1 MITNDRGPGTENRM
15 KRLLMSAMVP
25 LLTIAAGAGYASDQT
40 AEEILKAI
48 VKVRAII
55 HEDAVT
61 AQSLGT
67 EREGN
72 GVLIDSAGHI
82 LTIGYLIL
90 EAKTIEVTD
99 AAGEVMAATFVGYD
113 YDSGFGLLRVDRNL
127 GVKPMKLGK
136 SSDLKAGDPALVAGH
151 KGSGSVSGVRVA
163 ARQEFTGY
171 WEYLLENAIY
181 TIPPYQNYGGA
192 ALIGSD
198 GSLLGIGSLFTRTDV
213 PGLGTLPANMF
224 VPIDL
229 LKPILPDLITAGRSQ
244 KPPKPWLGM
253 HTDES
258 YGRVFVIR
266 IHPGGPAQK
275 ANLQIGDLVLKV
287 NQQPVSGQADFYRK
301 VWALGKAGVEVPI
314 SILRG
319 TEIQDITV
327 RSDDRYKFLKL
338 DRVVGGKKETL

>member
-1 MITNDRGPGTENRM
+1 M
-15 KRLLMSAMVP
+15 KRLLILAVIP
-25 LLTIAAGAGYASDQT
+25 ILVLTRAGYAAEQN

-72 GVLIDSAGHI
+72 GVLIDTAGHI

-90 EAKTIEVTD
+90 ESKTIEVTWSDGQVGD
-99 AAGEVMAATFVGYD
+99 AAFVGYD
-113 YDSGFGLLRVDRNL
+113 YDTGFGLLRVVQ
-127 GVKPMKLGK
+127 VKDITPMRLGK
-136 SSDLKAGDPALVAGH
+136 SSGLKAGDPALVAGH
-151 KGSGSVSGVRVA
+151 QGSESVSGVRVA
-163 ARQEFTGY
+163 ARQEFIGY

-181 TIPPYQNYGGA
+181 TIPAYQNYGGA
-192 ALIGSD
+192 ALIGGD
-198 GSLLGIGSLFTRTDV
+198 GALLGIGSIFTRISV
-213 PGLGTLPANMF
+213 PGIGTLPANMF

-229 LKPILPDLITAGRSQ
+229 LKPILADLIASGRSRQ
-244 KPPKPWLGM
+244 PQRPWLGL

-258 YGRVFVIR
+258 HGRVFVIR

-275 ANLQIGDLVLKV
+275 ANLQAGDLILKV
-287 NQQPVSGQADFYRK
+287 NDQPVEDQADFYRK
-301 VWALGKAGVEVPI
+301 VWALGTAGVKVPI

-319 TEIQDITV
+319 ATIQDVTID
-327 RSDDRYKFLKL
+327 SADRYQHLKL
-338 DRVVGGKKETL
+338 SPAAGGKKEML

>member
-1 MITNDRGPGTENRM
+1 M
-15 KRLLMSAMVP
+15 KRIRLLALVP
-25 LLTIAAGAGYASDQT
+25 LLLSATGTAYAADQT
-40 AEEILKAI
+40 AQEILKAI
-48 VKVRAII
+48 VKVRAVI
-55 HEDAVT
+55 HDDAVT
-61 AQSLGT
+61 AQALGT

-90 EAKTIEVTD
+90 EAKTIEVTGSD
-99 AAGEVMAATFVGYD
+99 GQVTEAAFVGYD
-113 YDSGFGLLRVDRNL
+113 YDTGFGLLRVDNARDIE
-127 GVKPMKLGK
+127 PMKLGK

-151 KGSGSVSGVRVA
+151 KGSGTVSGVRVA
-163 ARQEFTGY
+163 ARREFTGY

-198 GSLLGIGSLFTRTDV
+198 GALLGIGSIFTRIDV
-213 PGLGTLPANMF
+213 PGVGTLPANMF

-229 LKPILPDLITAGRSQ
+229 LKSILADLKTTGRSRKPQ
-244 KPPKPWLGM
+244 KPWIGM

-258 YGRVFVIR
+258 HGRVFVIR

-275 ANLQIGDLVLKV
+275 ANLQIGDLILKV
-287 NQQPVSGQADFYRK
+287 NNQPVEGQADFFRK
-301 VWALGKAGVEVPI
+301 VWALGTAGVEVPI

-319 TEIQDITV
+319 TEIQNITV
-327 RSDDRYKFLKL
+327 HSDDRYKFLKL
-338 DRVVGGKKETL
+338 DQVVGGKKETL

>member
-1 MITNDRGPGTENRM
+1 M
-15 KRLLMSAMVP
+15 KKLLISALVP
-25 LLTIAAGAGYASDQT
+25 LLLITAGAGYAADQT

-48 VKVRAII
+48 VKVRAVI
-55 HEDAVT
+55 HDDAVT

-72 GVLIDSAGHI
+72 GVLIDSTGHI

-90 EAKTIEVTD
+90 ESKIIEVTGPD
-99 AAGEVMAATFVGYD
+99 GRVMNATFIGYD
-113 YDSGFGLLRVDRNL
+113 YDTGFGLLRVKTAMDIT
-127 GVKPMKLGK
+127 PIKLG
-136 SSDLKAGDPALVAGH
+136 SSSKLKAGEPALVADH
-151 KGSGSVSGVRVA
+151 KGSDSVLGVRIA

-181 TIPPYQNYGGA
+181 TIPPFQNYGGA

-198 GSLLGIGSLFTRTDV
+198 GYLLGIGSIFTQINV
-213 PGLGTLPANMF
+213 PGLGPLPANMF

-229 LKPILPDLITAGRSQ
+229 LKPILNDLKSAGRSRN
-244 KPPKPWLGM
+244 PPKPWLGM

-258 YGRVFVIR
+258 HGRVFLIR

-275 ANLQIGDLVLKV
+275 ANLQVGDLILKV
-287 NQQPVSGQADFYRK
+287 NNQSVEGQADFFRK
-301 VWALGKAGVEVPI
+301 IWALGTAGVKVPL

-319 TEIQDITV
+319 TKIQDITLL
-327 RSDDRYKFLKL
+327 SADRYQFIKRGPEV
-338 DRVVGGKKETL
+338 DGKRETL

>member
-1 MITNDRGPGTENRM
+1 M
-15 KRLLMSAMVP
+15 KHLILPTIVSL
-25 LLTIAAGAGYASDQT
+25 LLTAAGTVNAADQT

-48 VKVRAII
+48 VKVRAVI

-61 AQSLGT
+61 AQALGT

-90 EAKTIEVTD
+90 EAKTIEVTGSDGRVMD
-99 AAGEVMAATFVGYD
+99 AAFVGYD
-113 YDSGFGLLRVDRNL
+113 YDTGFGLLRVANTM
-127 GVKPMKLGK
+127 GVAPMKLGK
-136 SSDLKAGDPALVAGH
+136 SSDLEAGEPALVAGH
-151 KGSGSVSGVRVA
+151 KGSGAVSGVRVA
-163 ARQEFTGY
+163 ARKQFIGY

-181 TIPPYQNYGGA
+181 TIPPYENYGGA

-198 GSLLGIGSLFTRTDV
+198 GALLGIGSIFARIEVTGV
-213 PGLGTLPANMF
+213 GMLPANMF

-229 LKPILPDLITAGRSQ
+229 LKPILTDLISTGRSR
-244 KPPKPWLGM
+244 KPQRPWLGM

-258 YGRVFVIR
+258 HGRVFVIR
-266 IHPGGPAQK
+266 LHPGGPAQK
-275 ANLQIGDLVLKV
+275 AKLQVGDLVLKV
-287 NQQPVSGQADFYRK
+287 NSQAVEGQADFFRK
-301 VWALGKAGVEVPI
+301 VWALGTAGVEVPI

-327 RSDDRYKFLKL
+327 RSDDRYKYLKL
-338 DRVVGGKKETL
+338 DQVVSGKKETL

>member
-1 MITNDRGPGTENRM
+1 M
-15 KRLLMSAMVP
+15 KRLLILAVIP
-25 LLTIAAGAGYASDQT
+25 ILVLARAGYAAEQN

-82 LTIGYLIL
+82 LTIGYIIL
-90 EAKTIEVTD
+90 ESKTIEVTWSDGQVSD
-99 AAGEVMAATFVGYD
+99 AAFVGYD
-113 YDSGFGLLRVDRNL
+113 YDTGFGLLRVIQLKDI
-127 GVKPMKLGK
+127 KPMKLGK
-136 SSDLKAGDPALVAGH
+136 SSGLKAGDPALVAGH
-151 KGSGSVSGVRVA
+151 QGSESVSGVRVA
-163 ARQEFTGY
+163 ARQEFIGY

-181 TIPPYQNYGGA
+181 TIPAYQNYGGA
-192 ALIGSD
+192 ALIGGD
-198 GSLLGIGSLFTRTDV
+198 GALLGIGSIFTRISV
-213 PGLGTLPANMF
+213 PGIGTLPANMF

-229 LKPILPDLITAGRSQ
+229 LKPILADLIATGRSRLPQ
-244 KPPKPWLGM
+244 RPWLGM

-258 YGRVFVIR
+258 HGRVFVIR

-275 ANLQIGDLVLKV
+275 ANLQAGDLILKV
-287 NQQPVSGQADFYRK
+287 NDQPVEDQADFYRK
-301 VWALGKAGVEVPI
+301 VWALGTAGVKVPI

-319 TEIQDITV
+319 ATIQDVTID
-327 RSDDRYKFLKL
+327 SADRYQHLKL
-338 DRVVGGKKETL
+338 SPATGGKKEML

>member
-1 MITNDRGPGTENRM
+1 MAVILLLLITARAV
-15 KRLLMSAMVP
+15 SA
-25 LLTIAAGAGYASDQT
+25 AEQS

-48 VKVRAII
+48 VKVRAVI

-61 AQSLGT
+61 AQALGT

-72 GVLIDSAGHI
+72 GVLIDSRGHI

-90 EAKTIEVTD
+90 EAKTIEVTGPD
-99 AAGEVMAATFVGYD
+99 DQVMDATFVGYD
-113 YDSGFGLLRVDRNL
+113 YDSGFGLLRVDKSL
-127 GVKPMKLGK
+127 KIKPMELGK
-136 SSDLKAGDPALVAGH
+136 SSELMIGEPALVAGH
-151 KGSGSVSGVRVA
+151 KGADTVSGVRVA

-198 GSLLGIGSLFTRTDV
+198 GSLLGIGSIFTQVTV
-213 PGLGTLPANMF
+213 PGTGTLPANMF

-229 LKPILPDLITAGRSQ
+229 LKPILSDLKTAGRSL
-244 KPPKPWLGM
+244 KPQKPWLGM

-258 YGRVFVIR
+258 HRRIFVIR

-275 ANLQIGDLVLKV
+275 ANLQIGDLILKV
-287 NQQPVSGQADFYRK
+287 NNQPVEGQADFYKK
-301 VWALGKAGVEVPI
+301 VWALGTAGVKVPI

-319 TEIQDITV
+319 TTIQDITLQ
-327 RSDDRYKFLKL
+327 SADRYQFLKPKTEI
-338 DRVVGGKKETL
+338 DGKKETL

>member
-1 MITNDRGPGTENRM
+1 MTNDRSPMTENRM
-15 KRLLMSAMVP
+15 KRLLMSVIVP

-40 AEEILKAI
+40 A
-48 VKVRAII
+48 
-55 HEDAVT
+55 

-99 AAGEVMAATFVGYD
+99 AAGEVMAATFIGYD
-113 YDSGFGLLRVDRNL
+113 HDSGFGLLRVDKDL
-127 GVKPMKLGK
+127 GIKPMKLGK
-136 SSDLKAGDPALVAGH
+136 AGDPVLVAAH

-163 ARQEFTGY
+163 ARHEFTGY

-213 PGLGTLPANMF
+213 PGFGTLPANMF

-229 LKPILPDLITAGRSQ
+229 LKPILADLIAAGRSQ

-258 YGRVFVIR
+258 HGRVFVIR

-287 NQQPVSGQADFYRK
+287 NRQPVSGQADFYRK
-301 VWALGKAGVEVPI
+301 VWALGKAGVAVPI

-338 DRVVGGKKETL
+338 DQVDGGKKETL

>member
-1 MITNDRGPGTENRM
+1 M
-15 KRLLMSAMVP
+15 KHLLISSIVS
-25 LLTIAAGAGYASDQT
+25 LLLVAAGTGNAADQS

-48 VKVRAII
+48 VKVRAVI

-61 AQSLGT
+61 AQALGT

-90 EAKTIEVTD
+90 EAKTIEVTGSDGQVMD
-99 AAGEVMAATFVGYD
+99 AAFVGYD
-113 YDSGFGLLRVDRNL
+113 YDTGFGLLRVTIPP
-127 GVKPMKLGK
+127 GVAPMKLGI
-136 SSDLKAGDPALVAGH
+136 SADLEAGEPALVAGH
-151 KGSGSVSGVRVA
+151 KGSGAVSGVRVA
-163 ARQEFTGY
+163 ARKRFTGY

-198 GSLLGIGSLFTRTDV
+198 GALLGIGSIFTRIEVTGV
-213 PGLGTLPANMF
+213 GVLPANMF

-229 LKPILPDLITAGRSQ
+229 LKPILSDLISSGRSR
-244 KPPKPWLGM
+244 KPQRPWLGM

-258 YGRVFVIR
+258 HGRVFVIR
-266 IHPGGPAQK
+266 LHPGGPAQK
-275 ANLQIGDLVLKV
+275 ANLQTGDLILKV
-287 NQQPVSGQADFYRK
+287 NQQAVEGQADFFRK
-301 VWALGKAGVEVPI
+301 VWALGTAGVDVPI

-319 TEIQDITV
+319 TRIQEITV
-327 RSDDRYKFLKL
+327 RSDDRYKYLKL
-338 DRVVGGKKETL
+338 DQVVGGKKETL